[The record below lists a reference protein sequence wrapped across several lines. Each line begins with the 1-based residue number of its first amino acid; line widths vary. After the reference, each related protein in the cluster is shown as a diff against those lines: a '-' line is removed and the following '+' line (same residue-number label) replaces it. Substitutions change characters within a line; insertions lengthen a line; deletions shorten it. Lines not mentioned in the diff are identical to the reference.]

1 MDRLKE
7 RWSCE
12 FLHYLLDHFAN
23 LIYIDCFIA
32 VLYVSLSSLF
42 EDTIFKINQTT
53 KETLCVLHYT
63 KYIKFKLNTR
73 QERFRKQCTSI
84 HLRWILREIWNL
96 CYFFLATISTWE
108 QSATA
113 PRGQEKVLLFFTV
126 SAYKILFYLHD
137 LVNGFVSVMRRLNVV
152 L

>member
-1 MDRLKE
+1 MWIFTLSIRSLRKPYIY
-7 RWSCE
+7 WLFYCSLVC
-12 FLHYLLDHFAN
+12 
-23 LIYIDCFIA
+23 LII
-32 VLYVSLSSLF
+32 
-42 EDTIFKINQTT
+42 IFKINQTT

-63 KYIKFKLNTR
+63 KYIKFELNTR

-84 HLRWILREIWNL
+84 HLRWTLREIWNL

-108 QSATA
+108 QSSTA

>member
-7 RWSCE
+7 R
-12 FLHYLLDHFAN
+12 
-23 LIYIDCFIA
+23 LILWIFTLSIRSLRKPYIYWLFYC
-32 VLYVSLSSLF
+32 SLVCLII
-42 EDTIFKINQTT
+42 IFKINQTT